1 MEIKLL
7 YSILISGCS
16 TFEMFDLPREA
27 STLLLKFCPWFGSF
41 SEWRPSGTPV
51 PSKDYGFRVQG
62 LGFGV

>member
-27 STLLLKFCPWFGSF
+27 STLNPKPGRRTSQVLSMVREFLRMAALRDPCAI
-41 SEWRPSGTPV
+41 
-51 PSKDYGFRVQG
+51 
-62 LGFGV
+62 